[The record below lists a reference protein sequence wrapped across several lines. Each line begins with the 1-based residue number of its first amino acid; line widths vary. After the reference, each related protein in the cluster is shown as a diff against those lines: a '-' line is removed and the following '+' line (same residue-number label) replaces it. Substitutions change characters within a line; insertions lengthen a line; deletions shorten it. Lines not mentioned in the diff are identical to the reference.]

1 MQESFTNSQRTP
13 AIKTKLSDGTI
24 IYVQAQT
31 FGGEQQVSAHLPSFD
46 EVTHA
51 ISGIAKP
58 LVKMLEE
65 IKPRKATL
73 EFGVEIALESGQL
86 TALLVKG
93 SGDTSLK
100 ITLEWGEG

>member
-1 MQESFTNSQRTP
+1 MQEPVTSPRRP
-13 AIKTKLSDGTI
+13 AAIKTKLADGTV

-46 EVTHA
+46 EVTRA

-73 EFGVEIALESGQL
+73 EFGVEIALEAGQL

-93 SGDTSLK
+93 TGETSLK
-100 ITLEWGEG
+100 ITLEWGED

>member
-1 MQESFTNSQRTP
+1 MQEPLANSRRPP
-13 AIKTKLSDGTI
+13 AIKTKLADGTI
-24 IYVQAQT
+24 IYVQAQP
-31 FGGEQQVSAHLPSFD
+31 FGGEQQVSAHLPSFE

-58 LVKMLEE
+58 LVQMLEE

-73 EFGVEIALESGQL
+73 EFGVEIALEAGQL

-93 SGDTSLK
+93 TGETSLK
-100 ITLEWGEG
+100 ITLEWGE